1 MIRLVVQLVDT
12 PRNREVMDMLQATA
26 KTTAVQG
33 PHAAIKRE
41 DVQILALHT
50 TRPPLNAFDV
60 ATKSAPD
67 GFDKHK

>member
-12 PRNREVMDMLQATA
+12 PRNREVMDILQATA
-26 KTTAVQG
+26 KATAVQG

-50 TRPPLNAFDV
+50 TRPPQNDQTQQPHRA
-60 ATKSAPD
+60 
-67 GFDKHK
+67 